1 MRLLWRAALAT
12 ALCVWMPASAPSQ
25 QPARVA
31 SPAAATTPAAD
42 SMLEAR
48 TRAVASE
55 LRCPV
60 CQGLSIA
67 DSPSDLS
74 TQMKDLVREQLR
86 AGKTPDEVKRYFI
99 DKYGEWILL
108 APKPSGANLLVYLL
122 PVGAVIGGLVLV
134 WSVVRRWTTSDAV
147 ASTIVI
153 EDADQV

>member
-1 MRLLWRAALAT
+1 MMMLRRAMLAAALGA
-12 ALCVWMPASAPSQ
+12 WMPVMALSQEPAPASSAISGLTS
-25 QPARVA
+25 V
-31 SPAAATTPAAD
+31 AD
-42 SMLEAR
+42 SALEAR

-86 AGKTPDEVKRYFI
+86 AGKSPDEVKRYFI

-134 WSVVRRWTTSDAV
+134 WSVVRRWTSPHAV

-153 EDADQV
+153 EDADQL

>member
-1 MRLLWRAALAT
+1 MTLARRAVLAAALA
-12 ALCVWMPASAPSQ
+12 VWTPVLMLSQEPAPASSPS
-25 QPARVA
+25 
-31 SPAAATTPAAD
+31 AATTANAD
-42 SMLEAR
+42 SALEQR

-74 TQMKDLVREQLR
+74 TQMKDLVREQLK
-86 AGKTPDEVKRYFI
+86 AGKTPDEVKRYFVE
-99 DKYGEWILL
+99 KYGEWILL
-108 APKPSGANLLVYLL
+108 EPKPSGANLLVYLL

-134 WSVVRRWTTSDAV
+134 WSVVRRWTSSGAAT
-147 ASTIVI
+147 STIVI